1 MLKTFGK
8 IFKVIRESKN
18 MSLKE
23 VAAGD
28 ISVAQ
33 LSRFERGV
41 SGITLDSFYCCLK
54 NMAVS
59 LDEFQY
65 VYHNYIESDDVL
77 FSKRVAEAYRENNVV
92 KLQNILASS
101 ESLVEKFP
109 EKKNYRLNTI
119 VVRAVLSSCN
129 PDFQI
134 SKKDIEFLTDHLFS
148 VEEWGRYE
156 LWLFTNSVDL
166 LTLETL
172 ETFAS
177 EMINRTQFYNDLPEN
192 RRRIIKMLLNVISVC
207 IEGNHLQIAMKFLNY
222 IDHSKIPET
231 DLYDRMLIK
240 YHKALYSYKV
250 GNSHALS
257 DIEQC
262 LSLLEFLD
270 SFGVAQKLKAQFE
283 RIYLPQLQ
291 MCK

>member
-23 VAAGD
+23 AAAGD

-65 VYHNYIESDDVL
+65 VYHNYIEADDAL
-77 FSKRVAEAYRENNVV
+77 FSKKVADAYQENNVV
-92 KLQNILASS
+92 KLQSILASS
-101 ESLVEKFP
+101 EALAEKFP

-119 VVRAVLSSCN
+119 VVRAVLSSCS

-134 SKKDIEFLTDHLFS
+134 SKKDTELLTDYLFS

-207 IEGNHLQIAMKFLNY
+207 IEGNHLQVAMRFLNY
-222 IDHSKIPET
+222 LDHSKIPET
-231 DLYDRMLIK
+231 DLYERMLIK
-240 YHKALYSYKV
+240 YHRALYSYKV

-262 LSLLEFLD
+262 LSFLEFLD

>member
-23 VAAGD
+23 AAAGD

-65 VYHNYIESDDVL
+65 VYHNYIEADDAL
-77 FSKRVAEAYRENNVV
+77 FSKKVADAYQENNVV
-92 KLQNILASS
+92 KLQSILASS
-101 ESLVEKFP
+101 EALAKKFP

-119 VVRAVLSSCN
+119 VVRAVLSSCS

-134 SKKDIEFLTDHLFS
+134 SKKDVEFLTDYLFS

-240 YHKALYSYKV
+240 YHKALYSYKI

-270 SFGVAQKLKAQFE
+270 SFGVAQKLKDQFE
-283 RIYLPQLQ
+283 R
-291 MCK
+291 MRHS

>member
-23 VAAGD
+23 AAAGD

-65 VYHNYIESDDVL
+65 VYHNYIEADDAL
-77 FSKRVAEAYRENNVV
+77 FSKKVADAYQENNVV
-92 KLQNILASS
+92 KLQSILASS
-101 ESLVEKFP
+101 EALAEKFP

-119 VVRAVLSSCN
+119 VVRAVLSSCS

-134 SKKDIEFLTDHLFS
+134 SKKDTELLTDYLFS

-207 IEGNHLQIAMKFLNY
+207 IEGNHLQVAMRFLNY
-222 IDHSKIPET
+222 LDHSKIPET
-231 DLYDRMLIK
+231 DLYERMLIK
-240 YHKALYSYKV
+240 YHRALYSYKV

-262 LSLLEFLD
+262 LSFLEFLD

-283 RIYLPQLQ
+283 RFCRSQLQ

>member
-77 FSKRVAEAYRENNVV
+77 FSKKVAEAYRENNVV

-129 PDFQI
+129 PDFHI

>member
-23 VAAGD
+23 AAAGD

-77 FSKRVAEAYRENNVV
+77 FSKKVAEAYRENNVV
-92 KLQNILASS
+92 KLQSILASS

-240 YHKALYSYKV
+240 YHKALYSYKI

>member
-23 VAAGD
+23 AAAGD

-77 FSKRVAEAYRENNVV
+77 FSKKVAEAYRENNVV
-92 KLQNILASS
+92 KLQSILASS

>member
-23 VAAGD
+23 AAAGD

-65 VYHNYIESDDVL
+65 VYHNYIEADDAL
-77 FSKRVAEAYRENNVV
+77 FSKKVADAYQENNVV
-92 KLQNILASS
+92 KLQSILASS
-101 ESLVEKFP
+101 EALAEKFP

-119 VVRAVLSSCN
+119 VVRAVLSSCS

-134 SKKDIEFLTDHLFS
+134 SKKDTELLTDYLFS

-207 IEGNHLQIAMKFLNY
+207 IEGNHLQVAMRFLNY
-222 IDHSKIPET
+222 LDHSKIPET
-231 DLYDRMLIK
+231 DLYERMLIK
-240 YHKALYSYKV
+240 YHRALYSYKV

-262 LSLLEFLD
+262 LSFLEFLD
-270 SFGVAQKLKAQFE
+270 SFGVAQKLKVQFE
-283 RIYLPQLQ
+283 RICLSQLQ

>member
-1 MLKTFGK
+1 MKTFGK

-23 VAAGD
+23 AAAGD

-65 VYHNYIESDDVL
+65 VYHNYIEADDAL
-77 FSKRVAEAYRENNVV
+77 FSKKVADAYQENNVV
-92 KLQNILASS
+92 KLQSILASS
-101 ESLVEKFP
+101 EALAEKFP

-119 VVRAVLSSCN
+119 VVRAVLSSCS

-134 SKKDIEFLTDHLFS
+134 SKKDTELLTDYLFS

-207 IEGNHLQIAMKFLNY
+207 IEGNHLQVAMRFLNY
-222 IDHSKIPET
+222 LDHSKIPET
-231 DLYDRMLIK
+231 DLYERMLIK
-240 YHKALYSYKV
+240 YHRALYSYKV

-262 LSLLEFLD
+262 LAFLEFLD
-270 SFGVAQKLKAQFE
+270 SFGGAQKLKAQFE
-283 RIYLPQLQ
+283 RICLSQLQ

>member
-23 VAAGD
+23 AAAGD

-65 VYHNYIESDDVL
+65 VYHNYIEADDAL
-77 FSKRVAEAYRENNVV
+77 FSKKVADAYQENNVV
-92 KLQNILASS
+92 KLQSILASS
-101 ESLVEKFP
+101 EALAEKFP

-119 VVRAVLSSCN
+119 VVRAVLSSCS

-134 SKKDIEFLTDHLFS
+134 SKKDTELLTDYLFS

-207 IEGNHLQIAMKFLNY
+207 IEGNHLQVAMRFLNY
-222 IDHSKIPET
+222 LDHSKIPET
-231 DLYDRMLIK
+231 DLYERMLIK
-240 YHKALYSYKV
+240 YHRALYSYKV

-262 LSLLEFLD
+262 LSFLEFLD
-270 SFGVAQKLKAQFE
+270 SFGVAQKLKSQFE
-283 RIYLPQLQ
+283 RICRSQLQ